1 MVRQLDVVQSMVES
15 SCDSRKGIDECAIKI
30 KDQSA
35 DHGVSVIGMG
45 GFSEPCFDRYEKFW
59 E

>member
-1 MVRQLDVVQSMVES
+1 MVES

>member
-1 MVRQLDVVQSMVES
+1 MVES
-15 SCDSRKGIDECAIKI
+15 SGDPRKRIDERAIKI

-35 DHGVSVIGMG
+35 NHGVAIIVVS